1 MKTIL
6 YFQKVAEIHRK
17 FSIIQADFK
26 DVIQKG
32 ILGINEKKS
41 LDWNK
46 TRKTTDRFDKYIT
59 ELKTMRDELI
69 SIRKEVGNRGG
80 GFFKHGN
87 IKQKLDQSV
96 TVEIIQSLKT
106 EMKNFV
112 NATKKADTRQD
123 ADPIKNYLKE
133 YENKHLS
140 QENKAAVQNSRNVT

>member
-1 MKTIL
+1 MKTTL
-6 YFQKVAEIHRK
+6 YFKQAAEIHRK

-32 ILGINEKKS
+32 ILGIKEEKS
-41 LDWNK
+41 LDWTK

-69 SIRKEVGNRGG
+69 SIRTEVGNRGG

-87 IKQKLDQSV
+87 IKQKLDQIV

-123 ADPIKNYLKE
+123 AAPIKIYLKE
-133 YENKHLS
+133 YENEHLS